1 MNDETSEQQL
11 SKKERREVR
20 RQEARDE
27 QTRGARGRGFRRV
40 VTWLVV
46 VVVLVG
52 IGWLVRRAAQQS
64 PGGSGNAVVSS
75 EVIDSDNVKGPE
87 NAAITVVEYGDYQC
101 PACGAFHPIIEQLF
115 EESDGQMRLVFRHFP
130 LKRIHPNAE
139 MVSRAVQAAGVQGKY
154 WEMHDLVFERQAE
167 WSPIPRNSARNKMLD
182 YGEEL
187 GLDRDQLDDDIDS
200 DAVKDKVDADVDN
213 GEAIGVNSTP
223 SFYVNGVKLE
233 NFNSLEEFRAAVL
246 APLNALDAP
255 VGDESMT
262 EPHGD
267 ADAMEGESL

>member
-1 MNDETSEQQL
+1 MLE
-11 SKKERREVR
+11 
-20 RQEARDE
+20 
-27 QTRGARGRGFRRV
+27 
-40 VTWLVV
+40 
-46 VVVLVG
+46 
-52 IGWLVRRAAQQS
+52 
-64 PGGSGNAVVSS
+64 
-75 EVIDSDNVKGPE
+75 SDNVKGPE

-115 EESDGQMRLVFRHFP
+115 EEADGQMRLVYRHFP
-130 LKRIHPNAE
+130 LKNIHPNAE
-139 MVSRAVQAAGVQGKY
+139 TVARAVQAAGVQGKY

-262 EPHGD
+262 EPHGG